1 MKRNADK
8 LLAIVQ
14 QRDLLQQQLAT
25 AQTAPA
31 AKAILASVWKR
42 DPDDVKRDAD
52 KLLAIVQQ
60 RDLLSAQI
68 DDAKNVLSKQEVE
81 ISEFG
86 FLDNYVAQGK
96 SLDRIELTTEGGC
109 LSSCA
114 ARPDCAGFTY
124 DKPTS
129 VCRLRSKVNNL
140 HQEPNAFSGLRSPPS
155 LPSPPLPVDIEIEPW

>member
-60 RDLLSAQI
+60 QI
-68 DDAKNVLSKQEVE
+68 C
-81 ISEFG
+81 
-86 FLDNYVAQGK
+86 FLRK
-96 SLDRIELTTEGGC
+96 STMLRTSFPSRRWKY
-109 LSSCA
+109 LSS
-114 ARPDCAGFTY
+114 GF
-124 DKPTS
+124 
-129 VCRLRSKVNNL
+129 
-140 HQEPNAFSGLRSPPS
+140 
-155 LPSPPLPVDIEIEPW
+155 